1 MPGIEGHTFGIGQRI
16 EGHLQGITHL
26 LDPGLRNHHVRGKH
40 THQVIG
46 REQVQLRIALQR
58 QGIGCADEGAVE

>member
-1 MPGIEGHTFGIGQRI
+1 MPAIERHTFGIGQCI

-26 LDPGLRNHHVRGKH
+26 LDPGLRNQHVRGKH
-40 THQVIG
+40 TNQVIC

-58 QGIGCADEGAVE
+58 QRIGGPDEGAVE